1 MPTTVNKQRLLTHFF
16 TALKNRYQSAATES
30 RPVLEQFLYAICREG
45 ATGEQA
51 DRAYRRLVERFFD
64 WNEVRVSSS
73 REVADALGDLPDAE
87 NRANRLISV
96 LQEVFE
102 TTFSFDLEPLH
113 KKGLKQASKQLSRF
127 QAANDYAVAWVTQH
141 TLGGH
146 AVPVDAM
153 TLRVLRRMGLVDADQ
168 DDPETLRATLEH
180 LVPKVK
186 GPLFGEFMSAL
197 ADEFCFE
204 DDPNCPACPMAHE
217 CQCGQQ
223 AVRQAAVSGRG
234 TRSKPR

>member
-1 MPTTVNKQRLLTHFF
+1 LF
-16 TALKNRYQSAATES
+16 TALKNRYRTTEPES

-87 NRANRLISV
+87 NRASRLISV

-113 KKGLKQASKQLSRF
+113 KKGLKQASKQLGRF
-127 QAANDYAVAWVTQH
+127 QAANEYSVAWVTQH
-141 TLGGH
+141 ALGGH
-146 AVPVDAM
+146 AVPLDTM
-153 TLRVLRRMGLVDADQ
+153 TLRVLRRMGLVDGDQ
-168 DDPETLRATLEH
+168 NDAETLRTTLEH

-197 ADEFCFE
+197 ADEFCLE
-204 DDPNCPACPMAHE
+204 DEPNCPACPMAHE
-217 CQCGQQ
+217 CQHGQQ
-223 AVRQAAVSGRG
+223 AVRHATVTGRG
-234 TRSKPR
+234 TRNKPR